1 MKLGKRSHRSLAGLL
16 VVAAAACGGG
26 GGGDDNQ
33 NVGND
38 PVDDGTSGGGSPTPA
53 PTPTPTPGPAPN
65 PAPGPNPSPNP
76 APAPGGIASLRTAN
90 QTTPIAS
97 PLNQSF
103 TCEPAGTPFRLTL
116 DANGQALVEVSGEA
130 PLAGQYSV
138 SNNQVSI
145 TLNDGSSAMSIGAL
159 TVPGLI
165 VGMRLSDS
173 GGASY
178 ACVARAHTL
187 GDRSTEDEAI
197 RCGRRNIA
205 GESEDTFTLF
215 TNGAAQ
221 WENVFELPGAVDTT
235 FQTRLGT
242 YVFDQASGTIT
253 MAYKDL
259 GNDDLLFFDAA
270 INGTAVE
277 MQQAPPSGAGSET
290 LTSGCR
296 FLE

>member
-1 MKLGKRSHRSLAGLL
+1 MKLGKRSQRGLAGLL
-16 VVAAAACGGG
+16 IMAAAACGGG
-26 GGGDDNQ
+26 GGDDSQ
-33 NVGND
+33 SVGND
-38 PVDDGTSGGGSPTPA
+38 PVDDGSSGGGS
-53 PTPTPTPGPAPN
+53 PTPTPTPGPAPS
-65 PAPGPNPSPNP
+65 PAPSPSPSPSPNP
-76 APAPGGIASLRTAN
+76 APAPGGVASLRTAS
-90 QTTPIAS
+90 QATPIAT

-116 DANGQALVEVSGEA
+116 DANGQALAEISGQA

-145 TLNDGSSAMSIGAL
+145 TLNDGSSAMSIGVLA
-159 TVPGLI
+159 VPGLI

-178 ACVARAHTL
+178 ACVARGHTL
-187 GDRSTEDEAI
+187 GDRSTEEEAI
-197 RCGRRNIA
+197 RCGRRNVA

-215 TNGAAQ
+215 TDGAAQ
-221 WENVFELPGAVDTT
+221 WQNVFELPGAVDTT

-242 YVFDQASGTIT
+242 YVFDRASGTIT

-259 GNDDLLFFDAA
+259 GNDDLLFFDAG
-270 INGTAVE
+270 INGTAVQ

-296 FLE
+296 FLQ